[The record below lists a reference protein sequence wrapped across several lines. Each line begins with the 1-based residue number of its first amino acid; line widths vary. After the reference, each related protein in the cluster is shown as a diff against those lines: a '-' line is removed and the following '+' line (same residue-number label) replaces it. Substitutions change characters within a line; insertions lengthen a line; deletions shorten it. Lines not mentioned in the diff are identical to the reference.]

1 MPRFNIVTQDTANA
15 DQAPLLDAVKSG
27 LGMVPNF
34 LGILA
39 HSPDALQSFLGLHN
53 IAGNGALDPAIRERI
68 ALVVAQDNACEY
80 CLSAHSAMGRKA
92 GLDADEIAAARQATS
107 ADVRAEAAVQ
117 FAQALNVNRGDITD
131 AELAEVRAAGF
142 SDAEIVEIITHVG
155 MNFLTNVI
163 GKASQVDIDF
173 PKVDLHLNQAAA

>member
-1 MPRFNIVTQDTANA
+1 M
-15 DQAPLLDAVKSG
+15 
-27 LGMVPNF
+27 
-34 LGILA
+34 
-39 HSPDALQSFLGLHN
+39 
-53 IAGNGALDPAIRERI
+53 
-68 ALVVAQDNACEY
+68 
-80 CLSAHSAMGRKA
+80 
-92 GLDADEIAAARQATS
+92 
-107 ADVRAEAAVQ
+107 Q